1 MDIWDLKARAHL
13 RTGGRARYCLFDFD
27 LSQIFPLDTSV
38 TECHL
43 PIASVKERGAP
54 WLHPNEV
61 NGAEQDLDP
70 FKFDVACMGNMLSDY
85 NNVRLF
91 LITHYL
97 KILMWTNDLQCM
109 IPVLPLLA
117 PLLDRMTTDDV
128 ANRFTAFQ
136 ALSFCQFIQNS
147 LTPMELD
154 EQLPPRPRSSEI
166 DTRRGVWES
175 LPMNFIMKWSIGG
188 QGWVRVFAYLLRI
201 LTDSDNT
208 SSRQATYMK
217 DSAMLTMMQT

>member
-1 MDIWDLKARAHL
+1 
-13 RTGGRARYCLFDFD
+13 LFDFD

-38 TECHL
+38 TECRL
-43 PIASVKERGAP
+43 PITSVKERGAP

-61 NGAEQDLDP
+61 NSEEPDLDP
-70 FKFDVACMGNMLSDY
+70 FKFDVACMGNMLNDY
-85 NNVRLF
+85 DVRLF
-91 LITHYL
+91 LITHHL

-154 EQLPPRPRSSEI
+154 EQLPPRPRSLDI
-166 DTRRGVWES
+166 DTRRGVWEL
-175 LPMNFIMKWSIGG
+175 LPMNFIIKWSIGG
-188 QGWVRVFAYLLRI
+188 QGWVRVFAYLLHF
-201 LTDSDNT
+201 LTDSDNA
-208 SSRQATYMK
+208 SSRQGTYTK
-217 DSAMLTMMQT
+217 DSAMPTMRQT